1 MPLSRLQPIGSFL
14 GLHDSINLDLLREDE
29 LHPLVSGNKFRKLKY
44 NVQAALQD
52 SYPGILTFGGAY
64 SNHLL
69 ATAAACAEAG
79 IKSIGIVRGEE
90 IAGLWKDNPTLSAA
104 AGLGMEFHFVSREV
118 YASKNGKVW
127 ADWKSLLD
135 LDSARDFLVLP
146 EGGTNELAIEG
157 CAEILQGC
165 EGYDVVVAAVGT
177 GGTLAGLIRGSSP
190 QQHIIGISA
199 LPESGM
205 SDLIRTFTKRT
216 NWEIRYDYHGGRYA
230 SITPDLVQFMN
241 TFYQQSGIP
250 LDPVYTAKMLWGLRD
265 LVKSDQLPA
274 QKRILAIHTGGL
286 QGIAGMNQKLEK
298 KQWPRILDPSE

>member
-14 GLHDSINLDLLREDE
+14 GLHDSISLDLLREDE

-44 NVQAALQD
+44 NVQAALQG

-64 SNHLL
+64 SNHLV
-69 ATAAACAEAG
+69 ATAAACAEAR

-90 IAGLWKDNPTLSAA
+90 VARLWKGNPTLSTA
-104 AGLGMEFHFVSREV
+104 AGLGMELHFVSREF
-118 YASKNGKVW
+118 YASKRGNVW
-127 ADWKSLLD
+127 ADWKSLLG
-135 LDSARDFLVLP
+135 LDSSKDYLVLP
-146 EGGTNELAIEG
+146 EGGTNELAIQG
-157 CAEILQGC
+157 CAEILEDC
-165 EGYDVVVAAVGT
+165 DDYDVVVAAVGT

-250 LDPVYTAKMLWGLRD
+250 LDPVYTAKMLWGLKE
-265 LVKSDQLPA
+265 LFNSGQLSSDQ
-274 QKRILAIHTGGL
+274 RVLAIHTGGL